1 MPQSGGGKRFKNIY
15 SKCLFGKCK
24 YKKQT
29 WLVNEPTICYI

>member
-1 MPQSGGGKRFKNIY
+1 MPQSGGGKSFKNIY